1 MNKFASVNSFTPIGT
16 ATLPRQSV
24 PLAVETR
31 EPVAFGSLFNS
42 APWFE
47 VLDRTYGMKIEAVSL
62 DNTEINSS
70 EIQFC
75 DVSDMRGRRIISLP
89 FSDYCDPCVNRPEDW
104 NNLAS
109 ELMERGAP
117 LKFKLVKNRLPAAD
131 TRFHASVSE
140 LWHSTDLNASEQE
153 MWDRLNGQARTTVRF
168 ARKNGVSVRIGT
180 ELKDVMAFYEMHA
193 HVRKAKYRLL
203 AQPVRFFENI
213 HRIFGK
219 RGELFVLLAE
229 RGGEAVAGTLFIKQG
244 DVLYYKF
251 NASKATELRPNDL
264 IVWHGMTLGNQL
276 GLKSLDFGV
285 SALSQPGLIHFK
297 RKFATDEREV
307 VQLSWSPPSYANTQ
321 GEEIGALLGKLTNA
335 LTEEGVSA
343 NVGQFAS
350 DALYRF
356 FC

>member
-1 MNKFASVNSFTPIGT
+1 MNKFTQTSTFTPIGV
-16 ATLPRQSV
+16 AVLPRQTA
-24 PLAVETR
+24 PLSLVEE
-31 EPVAFGSLFNS
+31 EPRKFDSLFNS
-42 APWFE
+42 APWSD
-47 VLDRTYGMKIEAVSL
+47 VLDRTYEMKTRVVSL
-62 DNTEINSS
+62 PGRGSHSS

-89 FSDYCDPCVNRPEDW
+89 FSDYCDPRVNRLEDW
-104 NNLAS
+104 NDLAS
-109 ELMERGAP
+109 QLMEQGAP
-117 LKFKLVKNRLPAAD
+117 LKFKLVKNRLPASD
-131 TRFHASVSE
+131 TRFSTSVSE
-140 LWHSTDLNASEQE
+140 LWHSTDISASEQV
-153 MWDRLNGQARTTVRF
+153 MWERLHGQARTNLRF
-168 ARKNGVSVRIGT
+168 ARKNCVNVRVGT

-193 HVRKAKYRLL
+193 HVRKTKYGLL

-219 RGELFVLLAE
+219 RDELFVLLAE
-229 RGGEAVAGTLFIKQG
+229 REGEAVAGTLFIKQG

-264 IVWHGMTLGNQL
+264 IVWQGMMLGNQL

-297 RKFATDEREV
+297 RKYATEEREV
-307 VQLSWSPPSYANTQ
+307 VQLSWSPLNYVNTQ
-321 GEEIGALLGKLTNA
+321 GEEVGALLGKLTGA
-335 LTEEGVSA
+335 LTEADVPA
-343 NVGQFAS
+343 RTGQLAS